1 MLVLH
6 VNLSNNLG
14 LQQHHWF
21 SVSQG
26 QYTMVFRRRH
36 KDGRDIILV
45 VKMVRLVLR
54 ADLL

>member
-6 VNLSNNLG
+6 VNLSNNVG

-36 KDGRDIILV
+36 KDGCDIILV
-45 VKMVRLVLR
+45 VKMVRLVLC